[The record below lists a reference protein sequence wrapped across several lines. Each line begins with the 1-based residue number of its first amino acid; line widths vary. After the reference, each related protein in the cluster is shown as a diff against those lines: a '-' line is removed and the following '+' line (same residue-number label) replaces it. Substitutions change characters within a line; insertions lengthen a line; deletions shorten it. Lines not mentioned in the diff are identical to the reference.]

1 VCARHDDGE
10 FICVHYT
17 EVQLGTLVAKSEQ
30 PRQQRGSGGGSGGNQ
45 AARTQPSNKKRPA
58 AASTASQRARG
69 TEAAQPPSKQSRR
82 FEPVQNKISCGLCLQ
97 LSLECGIHSTCIFL
111 INVCLLII

>member
-1 VCARHDDGE
+1 MA
-10 FICVHYT
+10 
-17 EVQLGTLVAKSEQ
+17 TLVAKSEQ
-30 PRQQRGSGGGSGGNQ
+30 PRQQRGSGGGGGGGNQ

-82 FEPVQNKISCGLCLQ
+82 FEPVQNKISCGPCLQ
-97 LSLECGIHSTCIFL
+97 VSLEWDIHSTLAFFDLC
-111 INVCLLII
+111 VCY